1 MRKECSDRL
10 RLLII
15 LITIS
20 IPSTEE
26 LEKKVKD
33 LEAELAD
40 LQDEYDTALA

>member
-1 MRKECSDRL
+1 MRKECSDRR
-10 RLLII
+10 RLLIT